1 METCTAYYNYTF
13 RLTDNTSVVG
23 KYVITSNKIR
33 IGLLICLWSML
44 QSQHHKAVTRDN
56 ILEKQAKRMI
66 VAIERTKGQ
75 PLLLLMIDLNDVTLA
90 VQNITVFRVMISQQQ
105 C

>member
-1 METCTAYYNYTF
+1 MT
-13 RLTDNTSVVG
+13 
-23 KYVITSNKIR
+23 K
-33 IGLLICLWSML
+33 
-44 QSQHHKAVTRDN
+44 DN
-56 ILEKQAKRMI
+56 ILEKQAKRMR
-66 VAIERTKGQ
+66 VANKRTKGQ